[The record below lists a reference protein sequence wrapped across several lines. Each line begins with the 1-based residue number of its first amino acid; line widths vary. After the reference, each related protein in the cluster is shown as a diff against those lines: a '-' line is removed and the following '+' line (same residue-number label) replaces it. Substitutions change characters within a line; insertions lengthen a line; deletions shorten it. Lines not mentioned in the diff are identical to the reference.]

1 MKEKVLFILA
11 LAFVIPALFGNFWFI
26 AATSYLV
33 EATTEPLL
41 DKLLDSIAPD

>member
-1 MKEKVLFILA
+1 MKDIVLIVLVMA
-11 LAFVIPALFGNFWFI
+11 IVIPMLLGNFWFV
-26 AATSYLV
+26 AVTGYLV